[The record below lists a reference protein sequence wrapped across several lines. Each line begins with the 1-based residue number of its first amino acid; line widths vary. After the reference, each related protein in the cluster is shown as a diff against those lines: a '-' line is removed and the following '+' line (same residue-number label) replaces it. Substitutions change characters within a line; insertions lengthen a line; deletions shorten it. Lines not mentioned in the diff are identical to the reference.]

1 LIRNAIKVFLEEK
14 KVKGK
19 EDINSKYRDR
29 TSGIAVGLMSLDDDD
44 GGGVLTINKV
54 SRIQNL

>member
-1 LIRNAIKVFLEEK
+1 LIRNAIKIFVEEK

-29 TSGIAVGLMSLDDDD
+29 TSGITVGLMSLND
-44 GGGVLTINKV
+44 GGGVLDNK
-54 SRIQNL
+54 

>member
-1 LIRNAIKVFLEEK
+1 MIRNAIKVFLEEK

-29 TSGIAVGLMSLDDDD
+29 TSGIAVGLMSLDD